1 MVCGEIQVG
10 EEQTNGTDA
19 QRRKKMGEQGETE
32 GGCVTSSEI
41 QCMNT
46 YRCVEESGECVL
58 CEKFL
63 DEKSFSWMK
72 KVSVGTQCVTVFVCV
87 FGWTSRQ
94 KLLRAYQ

>member
-32 GGCVTSSEI
+32 GCVTSSEI

-46 YRCVEESGECVL
+46 HR
-58 CEKFL
+58 
-63 DEKSFSWMK
+63 
-72 KVSVGTQCVTVFVCV
+72 
-87 FGWTSRQ
+87 
-94 KLLRAYQ
+94 